1 MKKIFTAIILFALA
15 LTASAQT
22 FSADQLE
29 KYAKDKYGDNWI
41 KAADNLHQEVA
52 LDNKNRL
59 NYQEVI
65 DCAGQTKDQIYDK
78 AMAWFNKAFKSK
90 DTHGVMQEE
99 NKEEG
104 LIVARAYIE
113 KVAIQNAGMN
123 HYQVDIAPYIRVDVK
138 EEKARIS
145 VYMGSYLVTVTAGGG
160 WTSAIA
166 STLASVATGEEA
178 EESSE
183 QTKGT
188 DEEWDINMC
197 YPYVQK
203 DKHKKASSKAFVMAS
218 AFQNSIID
226 VMKEALLADSS
237 EGFDDNW

>member
-1 MKKIFTAIILFALA
+1 MKKLFASIILFAFA
-15 LTASAQT
+15 LCVSAQT

-29 KYAKDKYGDNWI
+29 KYAKDKYGENWI
-41 KAADNLHQEVA
+41 KAADNLHKEVA

-65 DCAGQTKDQIYDK
+65 DCAGQKKEQIYDK
-78 AMAWFNKAFKSK
+78 AMAWFKKAFKSK
-90 DTHGVMQEE
+90 DTHGVIQEE
-99 NKEEG
+99 NQEDG

-113 KVAIQNAGMN
+113 KVAVQNAGMN

-138 EEKARIS
+138 DEKARVS
-145 VYMGSYLVTVTAGGG
+145 VYMGTYQVTVTAGGG
-160 WTSAIA
+160 WTSTIA
-166 STLASVATGEEA
+166 NTLASVATGEDGDEKS
-178 EESSE
+178 EES
-183 QTKGT
+183 KGA